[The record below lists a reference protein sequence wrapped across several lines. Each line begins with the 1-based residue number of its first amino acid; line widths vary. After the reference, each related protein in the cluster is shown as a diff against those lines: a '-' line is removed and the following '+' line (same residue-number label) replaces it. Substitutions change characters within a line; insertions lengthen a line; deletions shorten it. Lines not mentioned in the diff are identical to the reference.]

1 MEMNIHQ
8 ALSELKLLNSRINKL
23 TDRYSNDYSYI
34 GVAKES
40 STNMQQPIG
49 VSIENYKSLAQGNM
63 DSAFGLINRYNA
75 IKSAVVLSNAI
86 TKVTIGGV
94 EMTVAEA
101 IERKTT
107 VKYEKAL
114 LSTLI
119 NQRNKVHTSV
129 LDHNMR
135 VDAEIDAEID
145 RMNQSTDKRDN
156 VFLKE
161 YRESQEKLRKLQVVD
176 PLGLDVKIKALEERI
191 GVFESEVDYVLSTS
205 NAITKITID

>member
-34 GVAKES
+34 GVAKMS

-49 VSIENYKSLAQGNM
+49 TSIENYKSLAQGNM
-63 DSAFGLINRYNA
+63 DSALDLIHRYNA
-75 IKSAVVLSNAI
+75 IKSAVVLSNAT
-86 TKVTIGGV
+86 TKVVIGGI

-101 IERKTT
+101 IERKSTI
-107 VKYEKAL
+107 KYKKSL
-114 LSTLI
+114 LSTLMT
-119 NQRNKVHTSV
+119 QRNKAHNLV
-129 LDHNMR
+129 LDHNLR
-135 VDAEIDAEID
+135 VDADIDAEID

-156 VFLKE
+156 NFLKE
-161 YRESQEKLRKLQVVD
+161 YRESQEKLRKLQVID
-176 PLGLDVKIKALEERI
+176 PLGLDARIKTLEEEI
-191 GVFESEVDYVLSTS
+191 GTFESEVDYVLSTS